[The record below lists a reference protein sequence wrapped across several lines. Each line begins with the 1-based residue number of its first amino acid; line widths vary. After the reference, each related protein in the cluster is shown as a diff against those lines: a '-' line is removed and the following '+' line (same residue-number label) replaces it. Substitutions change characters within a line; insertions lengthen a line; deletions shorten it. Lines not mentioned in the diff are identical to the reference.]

1 MFELTPFD
9 HRDRLSFYHPFRDL
23 DKLEEDFFVNNLS
36 GGFRTEIKESCDTY
50 LLEAELPGFQKDD
63 IAIDIKGDYL
73 TITAEHSSETEEKRE
88 KDNYVRRERSY
99 GSFSRGFDISNVKA
113 DDISA
118 SYENGVL
125 KLIMPKKENGLP
137 NSRRLEIR

>member
-23 DKLEEDFFVNNLS
+23 DKLEEAFFGNNFS
-36 GGFRTEIKESCDTY
+36 GGFRTDIKDSGDTY

-99 GSFSRGFDISNVKA
+99 GSCLKKKTVYQIPEDWRSAELFVLVRG
-113 DDISA
+113 
-118 SYENGVL
+118 
-125 KLIMPKKENGLP
+125 
-137 NSRRLEIR
+137 

>member
-23 DKLEEDFFVNNLS
+23 DKLEEAFFGNNFS
-36 GGFRTEIKESCDTY
+36 GGFRTDIKDSGDTY

-73 TITAEHSSETEEKRE
+73 TITAEH
-88 KDNYVRRERSY
+88 